1 MVVVTTITELKS
13 LLDKARAG
21 DRTIG
26 LVPTMGFFHEGHLSL
41 IRRARRECDT
51 VVVSLFVNPIQFG
64 PAEDFEDYPRDAERD
79 ERQAAAEGADILF
92 NPAPDEM
99 YPEGFAT
106 YVEVEG
112 PVARGLC
119 ADLRPGHFKGVTTVV
134 TKLFNIVAPDRAYF
148 GQKDIQQAAVI
159 KRMTADLNLPLEI
172 VVCPIVREADGL
184 AMSSRNVYLGP
195 EERGAAAVLLRALAA
210 AEDMIAGG
218 ERDAAAVRDR
228 VSGLISAEP
237 LADLEYV
244 AVCDTIDLN
253 DVQRIKGD
261 VLVAVAARIGKTR
274 LIDNVIVTS
283 D

>member
-51 VVVSLFVNPIQFG
+51 VVVSLFVNPTQFG